1 MNIPAPLPISV
12 IIPTLNAERTLLGTL
27 EALGAVAHCVV
38 VDGGS
43 TDATQ
48 AVATAAGA
56 QVLTTRR
63 GRGLQIA
70 AGIAAACSDW
80 LLILHA
86 DTRLQTGW
94 RDEAAVHMRDHPDRA
109 AYFRFALDSA
119 HRRARR
125 LEAAVAWRC
134 RVLALPYGDQGLL
147 INRNLMR
154 HVGGMRS
161 LPLMEDV
168 DLIRRIG
175 RRRLRM
181 LEVAAKTSPQRYRR
195 GGYWR
200 RPARNLLCLGLY
212 YLGLPPRFLARLYG

>member
-56 QVLTTRR
+56 QVLTTSR

-147 INRNLMR
+147 INRDLLR

-168 DLIRRIG
+168 DLIRRLGRDRLIG
-175 RRRLRM
+175 LQTQA
-181 LEVAAKTSPQRYRR
+181 LTSAAKWERDGWSARS
-195 GGYWR
+195 
-200 RPARNLLCLGLY
+200 ARNLICLALWW
-212 YLGLPPRFLARLYG
+212 LGVPPAVIVRIYR

>member
-56 QVLTTRR
+56 QVLTTSR

-125 LEAAVAWRC
+125 LEAAVVWRC

-147 INRNLMR
+147 INRDLLR

-168 DLIRRIG
+168 DLIRRLGRDRLIG
-175 RRRLRM
+175 LQTQA
-181 LEVAAKTSPQRYRR
+181 LTSAAKWERDGWSARS
-195 GGYWR
+195 
-200 RPARNLLCLGLY
+200 ARNLICLALWW
-212 YLGLPPRFLARLYG
+212 LGVPPAVIARIYR